1 MTIEEKAKEYVKSP
15 EMIFN
20 YRRSNKSDIEDAFVD
35 GAKYMLEKAMA
46 LIEDSVVFDRF
57 GRPVKSEIFRKTLE
71 E

>member
-1 MTIEEKAKEYVKSP
+1 MTIEEKVKEYIKSS

-20 YRRSNKSDIEDAFVD
+20 YRRIHKSDIEDAFVD
-35 GAKYMLEKAMA
+35 GANYMLDKVMT
-46 LIEDSVVFDRF
+46 LIEDSEVFDKF

>member
-1 MTIEEKAKEYVKSP
+1 MSIEEKAKEYIKSP

-20 YRRSNKSDIEDAFVD
+20 YRRINKSDIEDAFVD

-46 LIEDSVVFDRF
+46 LIEDSVIFDKF
-57 GRPVKSEIFRKTLE
+57 GRPVKSEIFRKTME